1 MRILSQ
7 PILENRERHKDRM
20 RTISLSEFKKTCLA
34 VIDEVNSTRAPV
46 LITKRGKPF
55 ARLVAAGRPEIFIGR
70 LKGKLKI
77 VGDIESPA
85 GVWESAL
92 PTNGPKEVR
101 SYGRDLK
108 RINRA
113 ARRLNS
119 EAADVLIIRRRTT
132 NAGGGARATLNRNI
146 PAPDA

>member
-1 MRILSQ
+1 
-7 PILENRERHKDRM
+7 M

-55 ARLVAAGRPEIFIGR
+55 ARLVAARRPEIFIGR

-119 EAADVLIIRRRTT
+119 EVADVLDYQAAKDQRGRGRPRHT
-132 NAGGGARATLNRNI
+132 
-146 PAPDA
+146 